1 MKENRKF
8 EELTLEELKAKQ
20 KKFKA
25 FVGILSIITLI
36 ATFGL
41 IYFAIKSNKYNLL
54 ILCGSFSFALFICS
68 FILKQIETE
77 IKSRGL
83 K

>member
-41 IYFAIKSNKYNLL
+41 IYFAIKNNKYNLL

-68 FILKQIETE
+68 YILKQIETE